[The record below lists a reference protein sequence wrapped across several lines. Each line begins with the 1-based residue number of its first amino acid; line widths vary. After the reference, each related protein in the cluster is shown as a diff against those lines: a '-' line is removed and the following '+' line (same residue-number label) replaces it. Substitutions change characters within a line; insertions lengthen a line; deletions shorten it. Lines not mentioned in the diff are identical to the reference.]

1 METVILV
8 VLAVGAILAA
18 NALGRWTRV
27 GPPLLLVALGMA
39 VSLAPFVPAV
49 EVDPEWVLGGIL
61 PPLLYSSAIRTPLID
76 LKRNLGAISV
86 FSVVLVI
93 ATAVITGFAVHLVFP
108 TVPLNVAIA
117 LGAIVSPTDAAAT
130 AIIREAGAPPHVV
143 TLLSGESLLNDP
155 TALVMLRTALA
166 ATVSFPVVAWNF
178 AWAIG
183 AASAV
188 GAVVGWLALRVG
200 RRIQDPTLHTVF
212 SFLVPFAAYLPV
224 EHLGSSGLVAVVVAG
239 LIVGQG
245 APRFVSARNR
255 LAQATNWETVDML
268 AEGAVFGAMGL
279 QVFGLYQGFQ
289 GENDS
294 VGRALATA
302 AVALAAVLAVRG
314 LCTLATLGWLGRRKR
329 QDHVRRYRGSRQP
342 TESPGG
348 TEPPGQT
355 HANAAATDGAPATA
369 KLGRR
374 SDPPFRG
381 NAEPPGHTLA
391 DASAEDGGPPPAKP
405 APGGQRAG
413 YPSGGPFPA
422 PGRLGWREGAVLEW
436 AGLRGV
442 VTLAAAQTLPL
453 DTPER
458 PALILIAFVVAC
470 VSLVLQG
477 GTLPA
482 LLKALRLRGEDP
494 AQTEA
499 WRIALR
505 HRLADA
511 ATQFFDADRPPPR
524 QASGAPYTPRAVELA
539 RQTLR
544 WVTVPNVDEPPAP
557 GSAPTQ
563 ERERREEL
571 RELRLAAIR
580 TMRADLTKARR
591 EGSFPSAIVEEGLAE
606 LDREELAVDV

>member
-18 NALGRWTRV
+18 NALGRWTRI

-39 VSLAPFVPAV
+39 VSLAPFMPAV

-93 ATAVITGFAVHLVFP
+93 VTAVITGLAVHLVFP

-130 AIIREAGAPPHVV
+130 AIIREAGAPPHAV

-166 ATVSFPVVAWNF
+166 ATVSFPALAWNF

-183 AASAV
+183 AAAAV
-188 GAVVGWLALRVG
+188 GVVVGWLALRVG

-224 EHLGSSGLVAVVVAG
+224 EHFGSSGLVAVVVAG

-289 GENDS
+289 RENDS

-329 QDHVRRYRGSRQP
+329 PDDVR
-342 TESPGG
+342 
-348 TEPPGQT
+348 
-355 HANAAATDGAPATA
+355 
-369 KLGRR
+369 
-374 SDPPFRG
+374 
-381 NAEPPGHTLA
+381 GH
-391 DASAEDGGPPPAKP
+391 
-405 APGGQRAG
+405 RN
-413 YPSGGPFPA
+413 
-422 PGRLGWREGAVLEW
+422 GRLGWREGVVLEW

-482 LLKALRLRGEDP
+482 LLKALRLRGENP
-494 AQTEA
+494 AQTES

-505 HRLADA
+505 RRLADA
-511 ATQFFDADRPPPR
+511 AAQFFDADRPPPR
-524 QASGAPYTPRAVELA
+524 QASGAPYSPRAVELA

-557 GSAPTQ
+557 GSAPTP

-571 RELRLAAIR
+571 RELRLTAIR
-580 TMRADLTKARR
+580 TMRADVIKARR
-591 EGSFPSAIVEEGLAE
+591 EGSFPSAVIEEALAE